1 MGAAAYVQEFNA
13 LAQTWKAVDAGG
25 ARPRQRAIPD
35 NRDALWSFVAPAG
48 PDRARVGTQFG
59 AVVAQPRRAY
69 KPGETAVARFMSA
82 NPRCVFLSSLGRARS
97 GTKHACGAG
106 TTGGPGTRS

>member
-1 MGAAAYVQEFNA
+1 VQEFNA

-25 ARPRQRAIPD
+25 ARPLQRAIPD

-48 PDRARVGTQFG
+48 PDRARVGAQFG

-69 KPGETAVARFMSA
+69 KVGETAVAKFVSA
-82 NPRCVFLSSLGRARS
+82 NPRCAFSSTRTCAARA
-97 GTKHACGAG
+97 TKD
-106 TTGGPGTRS
+106 